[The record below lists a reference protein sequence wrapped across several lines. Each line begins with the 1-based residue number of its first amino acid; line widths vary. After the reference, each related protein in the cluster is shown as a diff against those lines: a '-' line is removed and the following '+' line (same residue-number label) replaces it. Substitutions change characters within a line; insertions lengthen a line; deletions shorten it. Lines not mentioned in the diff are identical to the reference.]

1 MGGPH
6 IDALRISPRFTSNDW
21 YALERDSKD
30 DWAKAADMVKDRL
43 DGRFL
48 HYAGNCLRSP
58 YSGFVVLAIDSL
70 LIETLQQFR
79 EGITNGHGK
88 SKDMV
93 TRFLAGQRFQPEF
106 DQVARNAYYSD
117 IRCGLL
123 HQAEAKRMWLIRRG
137 QEAMLQPSSDGQGY
151 VIDVRIF
158 HKAVRRSMND
168 YLRELRQPTSNE
180 LRANL
185 WTKMDHIC
193 SVRSQRGAVYAVE
206 TGPRLSEAP
215 NTSFHPTAFD
225 GE

>member
-21 YALERDSKD
+21 YALEHHSQD

-88 SKDMV
+88 SRDMV
-93 TRFLAGQRFQPEF
+93 TRFLEGQRFQPEF
-106 DQVARNAYYSD
+106 DQKARNAYYSD

-137 QEAMLQPSSDGQGY
+137 QEAMLQPSPDGQGY
-151 VIDVRIF
+151 VIDVRAF
-158 HKAVRRSMND
+158 HKAVRGSMND
-168 YLRELRQPTSNE
+168 YLRELRQPMSNK

-185 WTKMDHIC
+185 WTKMNHIC

-206 TGPRLSEAP
+206 TGQSPDEAP
-215 NTSFHPTAFD
+215 NTSLHPTAF
-225 GE
+225 GGG

>member
-1 MGGPH
+1 MDCPH

-21 YALERDSKD
+21 YALERDSQD

-137 QEAMLQPSSDGQGY
+137 QEAMLQPSPDGQGY
-151 VIDVRIF
+151 VIDVRVF
-158 HKAVRRSMND
+158 HKAVRGSMND

-193 SVRSQRGAVYAVE
+193 SVRNQRGAVYAVE
-206 TGPRLSEAP
+206 TGQRPSDAP

-225 GE
+225 GG

>member
-21 YALERDSKD
+21 YALERHSQD
-30 DWAKAADMVKDRL
+30 DWATAADMVKDRL

-48 HYAGNCLRSP
+48 RYAGNCLRSP

-70 LIETLQQFR
+70 LLETLQQFR

-88 SKDMV
+88 SQDMV
-93 TRFLAGQRFQPEF
+93 TRFLEGKRFQPEF
-106 DQVARNAYYSD
+106 DQEARNAYYSD

-137 QEAMLQPSSDGQGY
+137 QEAMLQPSPDGQGY
-151 VIDVRIF
+151 VIDVRAF
-158 HKAVRRSMND
+158 HKAVRGSMND

-185 WTKMDHIC
+185 WTKMNHIC

-206 TGPRLSEAP
+206 TGQ
-215 NTSFHPTAFD
+215 TPTRHLINS
-225 GE
+225 

>member
-21 YALERDSKD
+21 YALERHSQD

-88 SKDMV
+88 SQPMV
-93 TRFLAGQRFQPEF
+93 TRFLEGQRFQPEF
-106 DQVARNAYYSD
+106 DQEGPEC
-117 IRCGLL
+117 ILL
-123 HQAEAKRMWLIRRG
+123 GH
-137 QEAMLQPSSDGQGY
+137 
-151 VIDVRIF
+151 
-158 HKAVRRSMND
+158 
-168 YLRELRQPTSNE
+168 
-180 LRANL
+180 
-185 WTKMDHIC
+185 
-193 SVRSQRGAVYAVE
+193 SVRTPASSRGEKDVADSSRTGSYAAAVAGRPGVRHRRTGLSQG
-206 TGPRLSEAP
+206 GPWQHE
-215 NTSFHPTAFD
+215 
-225 GE
+225 